1 MSSSTRSSNVP
12 STLTAGAGA
21 GNIRRR
27 RPPVSAVTGAGLQL
41 LQAAVTTFAVFYF
54 SLIDPA
60 KPPLAAG
67 LGFVAL
73 YWSANAI
80 GAAGSVG
87 LLRGRELGRRV
98 LIGYG
103 VYGILF
109 SLAKLVIW
117 HESAGVLFGAVDL
130 VLIALAAAPATRRY
144 TS

>member
-1 MSSSTRSSNVP
+1 MSSSTRSTAVP
-12 STLTAGAGA
+12 SAAGVQHVRPAH
-21 GNIRRR
+21 
-27 RPPVSAVTGAGLQL
+27 PPVTAVSAAALQL
-41 LQAAVTTFAVFYF
+41 LYTAVTSISVVYF
-54 SLIDPA
+54 GLIDAA

-80 GAAGSVG
+80 GAAGSIG

-98 LIGYG
+98 LLGYG

-109 SLAKLVIW
+109 SLAKIFIW
-117 HESAGVLFGAVDL
+117 HESAAFGFGALDL

>member
-1 MSSSTRSSNVP
+1 MSSSIRSTVTIP
-12 STLTAGAGA
+12 AAGAPHA
-21 GNIRRR
+21 RR
-27 RPPVSAVTGAGLQL
+27 RPPLTAVAATGLQFL
-41 LQAAVTTFAVFYF
+41 YAAVTTSAVLWF
-54 SLIDPA
+54 SLLDPA
-60 KPPLAAG
+60 RPSLAVG

-80 GAAGSVG
+80 GLAGSVG
-87 LLRGRELGRRV
+87 LLRRRELGRRV

-109 SLAKLVIW
+109 SLAKLLIW
-117 HESAGVLFGAVDL
+117 HESASFLFAALDL

>member
-1 MSSSTRSSNVP
+1 MSSSTRTDAVP
-12 STLTAGAGA
+12 PILTTDGPEHD
-21 GNIRRR
+21 RR
-27 RPPVSAVTGAGLQL
+27 RPPVTAVAAAALQL
-41 LQAAVTTFAVFYF
+41 LYSVVTTVAVFYF
-54 SLIDPA
+54 SLVDAA

-80 GAAGSVG
+80 GIAGSIG

-109 SLAKLVIW
+109 SLAKIFIW
-117 HESAGVLFGAVDL
+117 HESAAFLFGALDL
-130 VLIALAAAPATRRY
+130 VLIGLAAAPASRRY